1 MAFSGL
7 HLDGGMAVGGW
18 AKGAHL
24 SKICYTYA
32 TSMKLGMFILYL
44 KEIKKIY
51 ELRDATTWAV
61 LTSSFFHRK
70 SPNFA
75 ISQNTDMDFILVH
88 KFKFF

>member
-1 MAFSGL
+1 MAKITGKLEIGSNVPRTKGSFLPKHPFFNPIEIVAFSGL

-44 KEIKKIY
+44 KKIKKIY
-51 ELRDATTWAV
+51 ELRDATT
-61 LTSSFFHRK
+61 
-70 SPNFA
+70 
-75 ISQNTDMDFILVH
+75 
-88 KFKFF
+88 